1 MDYLLEQHR
10 AHIAPIV
17 YDCLEQLLQQI
28 QKNNDTDVFHNWIQL
43 VKTLQHSS
51 KSITIAFETFIKSIC
66 MMPTYYDYLIS
77 IMNMFIKYE
86 RNQISRNG

>member
-43 VKTLQHSS
+43 VKTLQYLSGS
-51 KSITIAFETFIKSIC
+51 MTNAFETFIKSIC